1 MFRIINILL
10 FTALSS
16 CCFSQTTTQS
26 KRITKPVNVD
36 GNYKEWVTPFNL
48 YEAKTQLMFSIG
60 NDDSTLYLCF
70 QCPDPV
76 NQDKIMKAG
85 MEVSI
90 IRKGKNKLDAS
101 IQFPLK
107 KNVKG
112 EETEEI
118 YVEDQGGVDGIKAHF
133 LLNNYVMLTE
143 GFANQNGTFPMKE
156 SKGILIAMN
165 WDSTNTLVYEMAI
178 PLSEL
183 FGNGFIAEELTKEL
197 TLGVEIFAV
206 ERPADMDNA
215 NLSSLNTN
223 NGASVVNGG
232 GMQTYGGMGNGTGGG
247 MQNTGS
253 MGGMNGLN
261 SMNGM
266 NGMGSMAGY
275 PNNSMAGMSGMQNN
289 GAGWDGSTVPQYR
302 DISGMFEKTEMKQKF
317 LLSVTP

>member
-1 MFRIINILL
+1 MFRIINLLL
-10 FTALSS
+10 FTLLSV

-26 KRITKPVNVD
+26 KRITKPVSVD

-48 YEAKTQLMFSIG
+48 YEAKTQLMFSIA

-76 NQDKIMKAG
+76 NQDKIMQAG
-85 MEVSI
+85 MQVSI
-90 IRKGKNKLDAS
+90 STKGKNKINTA

-107 KNVKG
+107 KDKNSKEQELILENQNG
-112 EETEEI
+112 IE
-118 YVEDQGGVDGIKAHF
+118 GIKAGF

-143 GFANQNGTFPMKE
+143 GFVTQNGIATVKE
-156 SKGILIAMN
+156 SRNIMVAMH
-165 WDSTNTLVYEMAI
+165 WDSINTLVYELSI
-178 PLSEL
+178 PFKEL
-183 FGNGFIAEELTKEL
+183 FGNSYVAADLAKEL

-206 ERPADMDNA
+206 DRPADMENA

-223 NGASVVNGG
+223 NGGSVVNGG

-253 MGGMNGLN
+253 MGGMNGMN

-266 NGMGSMAGY
+266 NGMGSMTGY

-289 GAGWDGSTVPQYR
+289 GAGWDGSTVPQYH
-302 DISGMFEKTEMKQKF
+302 DISGLFEKAEMKQKF
-317 LLSVTP
+317 LLTITP